1 MSKPIQ
7 QIIKRACLVII
18 VVNAIYLSSCLIFY
32 SKDNES
38 ITQSIKNSIF
48 TPTYSYAHM
57 KASDQDEATAT
68 DYWEEI
74 KKLLKRVELN
84 EDNKYWLTDAN
95 ISHTNLKVNANDFT
109 NNTQSENSWNNKNS
123 IFYDPRL
130 TLSLYINYIKH
141 NYGKDGDQE
150 DLRVPF
156 DWADW
161 VDLTLLNEDL
171 AKPLADRRNCDWIKK
186 FTKIDQNSDI
196 SAIKCM
202 DNSDLSPNLLKD
214 LGFDSHE
221 QLPGYVIYGYCE
233 NRAFHDTRIAQ
244 GKSYIFTHLQNP
256 YKLVFLNKDGGT
268 YEVNVED
275 SKKGIAKSGLMNEYL
290 SNNFANN
297 KDVLKKINVEG
308 SELNIDF
315 NPSKEFESLKK
326 NKVQPKHLKPHE
338 DPYQMYQLLHD
349 KDIIKS
355 PNLHLPKEA
364 FRYSSSI
371 VHEKFTLLE
380 RLRNLQDLTRK
391 ENAFYNSLK
400 LSREHNGNNEPPYFQ
415 MSTLAV
421 IGDPHNVDKD
431 QGWHYDWR
439 FFDGGLNYEREGWT
453 QTELTI
459 RTNIILERLVRNW
472 FRFAEEKGL
481 VSWLMHGPLLSWY
494 WNGLTFPFDNDI
506 DIQMPVKEL
515 VRLGEYYNQTLVIED
530 SEEGYGK
537 YLIDVGTFIH
547 NRDISTKGNHIDARL
562 IDVDSGIY
570 IDITGLSTSNAAVPQ
585 LYYSNGMFGDNER
598 DMEKFNDR
606 RKHFYTLNQLAPLK
620 YSMLGG
626 VPAYVPNQIS
636 SRLQFEYPS
645 GLTRP
650 EYLKWHF
657 VPKLGLWLSE
667 NQLKGAFDVND
678 YSVSLFHDS
687 QVDKVSM
694 MELVLDM
701 SDEEM
706 YKLLKSDDMILS
718 EYYNTQKLT
727 KLHEMEKKYLFD
739 IKNES
744 SSETGTIDIIV
755 EDNNELKTNT
765 KLELEYNKFVNKNF
779 KMHKPSTI
787 SLFQYERFEQP
798 LHHKK

>member
-1 MSKPIQ
+1 MAKPIHH
-7 QIIKRACLVII
+7 IIKRACLVII
-18 VVNAIYLSSCLIFY
+18 IVNAIYLTSCLIFY

-38 ITQSIKNSIF
+38 IIQSIKNSII
-48 TPTYSYAHM
+48 TPTYSYTHLEAT
-57 KASDQDEATAT
+57 DQDEATAT
-68 DYWEEI
+68 NYGEEI
-74 KKLLKRVELN
+74 KKLLEEVKVN
-84 EDNKYWLTDAN
+84 KDNKYWLTN
-95 ISHTNLKVNANDFT
+95 TKLSHTKLTVNANDFT
-109 NNTQSENSWNNKNS
+109 NNSQSETSWKNKNS

-141 NYGKDGDQE
+141 NSGQEVSKE
-150 DLRVPF
+150 DLKVPF

-171 AKPLADRRNCDWIKK
+171 AQPLADRKNCDWIKK

-202 DNSDLSPNLLKD
+202 DNSDLSPKLIKN

-221 QLPGYVIYGYCE
+221 QLPGYVVYGYCE

-256 YKLVFLNKDGGT
+256 YKLIFLNRDGGT
-268 YEVNVED
+268 YEVDVEGTK
-275 SKKGIAKSGLMNEYL
+275 SGIAKSGLMNEYL
-290 SNNFANN
+290 SNNFGNN
-297 KDVLKKINVEG
+297 KDVLKKINVG
-308 SELNIDF
+308 SELNLEFD
-315 NPSKEFESLKK
+315 PTKEFKSLKK
-326 NKVQPKHLKPHE
+326 EEKVQPMHLKSNE
-338 DPYQMYQLLHD
+338 DSYKMYELLHN
-349 KDIIKS
+349 KDITKS
-355 PNLHLPKEA
+355 PDLHLPNEA
-364 FRYSSSI
+364 FHYSSSI

-380 RLRNLQDLTRK
+380 RLRNLQDLTRS
-391 ENAFYNSLK
+391 EDAFYNSLK
-400 LSREHNGNNEPPYFQ
+400 LSREHNGNSEPAYFQ
-415 MSTLAV
+415 MSTLSV
-421 IGDPHNVDKD
+421 IGDPRNADKD

-439 FFDGGLNYEREGWT
+439 FFNGGLTYEREGWT
-453 QTELTI
+453 KSELTI

-515 VRLGEYYNQTLVIED
+515 VRLGENYNQTLVIED
-530 SEEGYGK
+530 LEEGYGK

-547 NRDISTKGNHIDARL
+547 NRDISTTGNHIDARL

-570 IDITGLSTSNAAVPQ
+570 IDITGLSTSDAPVPQ
-585 LYYSNGMFGDNER
+585 LFYTNGVFGDKEK
-598 DMEKFNDR
+598 DMEKYNDR
-606 RKHFYTLNQLAPLK
+606 RKHFYTLDQLAPLK

-626 VPAYVPNQIS
+626 VPAYVPNKIS
-636 SRLQFEYPS
+636 SRLHFEYPS

-650 EYLKWHF
+650 EYLQWHF

-667 NQLKGAFDVND
+667 EQLKGAFDVND
-678 YSVSLFHDS
+678 YSVLLFHDS
-687 QVDKVSM
+687 HVDKLSM

-727 KLHEMEKKYLFD
+727 KLHEREKKYLFN

-744 SSETGTIDIIV
+744 ATGSTDIVV
-755 EDNNELKTNT
+755 EDRTELKSNAE
-765 KLELEYNKFVNKNF
+765 LELEYNKFVNKNF
-779 KMHKPSTI
+779 KMRKPSTI
-787 SLFQYERFEQP
+787 PLFQYERFEQP
-798 LHHKK
+798 SHHEK